1 MSEVKNQGFCDQKI
15 TCFLNFVLNN
25 GLQVYSCFVFK
36 EIVVA
41 YDLDQLPR
49 ATHEGVLKLGGIE
62 VRCWVLEDG
71 RRILSERGMLKVIGR
86 SESQT
91 KYNGD
96 TDKGFSDADKL
107 GGFLGANNLK
117 PFISKDLKV
126 PTNYVKFTDRN
137 NNIVSGFICELLN
150 KICDV
155 YLDARDAGVLR
166 KNQEHIAERAYVLMR
181 AFANV
186 GLAALID
193 EATGFQDARAKD
205 ALNRILDL
213 YLSEDKSPWA
223 KTFPNEFYEEI
234 FRLMGWNVEFAL
246 TRRPQ
251 LVGSITNN
259 LVYSRLAPGVLDEL
273 KRLVPRDEKGQ
284 LKHRYHQHMTSEH
297 GHPKLIELINFI
309 ITSARGFRD
318 KDFKGFVRFLNRIYP
333 LYVDAPLFDG
343 FSEEELFSR

>member
-1 MSEVKNQGFCDQKI
+1 MV
-15 TCFLNFVLNN
+15 
-25 GLQVYSCFVFK
+25 
-36 EIVVA
+36 

-62 VRCWVLEDG
+62 VQCWVLEDG
-71 RRILSERGMLKVIGR
+71 RRILSQGGLMNVIGR
-86 SESQT
+86 SRTPTRQSDY
-91 KYNGD
+91 K
-96 TDKGFSDADKL
+96 DKDSLDVDKL
-107 GGFLGANNLK
+107 GGFLWANNLK
-117 PFISKDLKV
+117 PFIGKDLKV
-126 PTNYVKFTDRN
+126 STNCVKFVGK
-137 NNIVSGFICELLN
+137 NNIIANGFVCELLN
-150 KICDV
+150 KICDI

-284 LKHRYHQHMTSEH
+284 LKHRYHQHMTSQH